1 MTDSTCGETTPRLVP
16 QERKGVELTI
26 EGTVQGVGF
35 RPFVYRLAR
44 RFKIGGSIT
53 NTGQGV
59 VIKAEAVAVDLDR
72 FLQALTEETPPLA
85 RITAITHRKLPAV
98 TDRKTFTID
107 ASTGDCATHAIIP
120 ADIALC
126 DDCLQELLDPTDRRY
141 RYPFINCTN
150 CGPRFTIVSS
160 IPYDRRHTSMHSF
173 PLCGS
178 CQAEYDDPDNRRF
191 HAQPNACPHC
201 GPQISW
207 HAANSK
213 KPGVHDPQAIH
224 GPVSLT
230 PGVDN
235 ERPVI
240 ETIRALRE
248 GFIVAIRGMGGFH
261 LVVNGGSEAAVTR
274 LRQRKN
280 RRSKPLAVM
289 VPDLE
294 AAGLICHL
302 SPVAS
307 QTLTSPA
314 HPIVL
319 LPIKATASLAASL
332 APGLKE
338 LGVMLPYTPLHHLLF
353 ATPGCPQAL
362 VMTSGNRNGEPL
374 CTGNAEALSRL
385 GDIADFFLLHNRE
398 IVTRIDDSVV
408 RIMQGSPRVLRR
420 ARGYVPNPI
429 PLTQAL
435 PPLLVCG
442 SGLKNTFCLVRDDMA
457 FISQHIGDLFNL
469 ESLAFFKESIYH
481 LQNMVQIQPQ
491 VIICD
496 LHPDYLS
503 SRYGQELGQSLD
515 LPVITVQHHHAHAV
529 AVMAEHGLQDPVLAI
544 ILDGTGLGPD
554 GTIWGGEILE
564 VDLTHFTR
572 RGHLAPLPLPGGDIA
587 AEQPWRMGLAA
598 LYHAF
603 GEAGLQPSHL
613 PAALLEIAEEK
624 RSAVLAMMQSG
635 FNSPLTSS
643 CGRLFD
649 AVAALL
655 GIRLDSDFEGQ
666 AAMEVEAMALQ
677 WQGTEKKEERVQ
689 AMNGPVSPA
698 PVMEQARPEEPEE
711 DNGLFIIDSGPFI
724 RRMLRDLQAGKLIPE
739 LAMGFHCWLIESFAI
754 TINRLAATSGIRTVV
769 LSGGCLQNRIIME
782 GLFQALEQDS
792 FQVFTGQE
800 VPVNDGGI
808 SLGQAVIGGLRY
820 VSGNTHAGH

>member
-1 MTDSTCGETTPRLVP
+1 MTALSSLGTEPHSLP
-16 QERKGVELTI
+16 QERKGVELTVQ
-26 EGTVQGVGF
+26 GTVQGVGF
-35 RPFVYRLAR
+35 RPFVYRLAK
-44 RFKIGGSIT
+44 RFKIGGTIA
-53 NTGQGV
+53 NTDQGV
-59 VIKAEAVAVDLDR
+59 VIQAEGLTADLDC
-72 FLQALTEETPPLA
+72 FLRALTDDAPPLA
-85 RITAITHRKLPAV
+85 RISAITQKRLPAV
-98 TDRKTFTID
+98 TDRQTFTILK
-107 ASTGDCATHAIIP
+107 SSSEHAGQTMIP

-126 DDCLQELLDPTDRRY
+126 ADCLQELLDPADRRY

-160 IPYDRRHTSMHSF
+160 IPYDRPGTSMHSF
-173 PLCGS
+173 PLCRS

-191 HAQPNACPHC
+191 HAQPNACPQC

-207 HAANSK
+207 HAATGENLDC
-213 KPGVHDPQAIH
+213 HDPI
-224 GPVSLT
+224 T
-230 PGVDN
+230 
-235 ERPVI
+235 
-240 ETIRALRE
+240 ETIQALNN
-248 GFIVAIRGMGGFH
+248 GSIVAIRGMGGFH
-261 LVVNGGSEAAVTR
+261 LVIDAGSEAAVAQ
-274 LRQRKN
+274 LRRRKQ
-280 RRSKPLAVM
+280 RRSKPLAIM
-289 VPDLE
+289 VADLE
-294 AAGLICHL
+294 AAGRICHL

-307 QTLTSPA
+307 QTLTSPP

-319 LPIKATASLAASL
+319 LPEKETASLAANL
-332 APGLKE
+332 APGMGE
-338 LGVMLPYTPLHHLLF
+338 IGIMLPYTPLHHLLF

-374 CTGNAEALSRL
+374 CTGNGEAVARL

-408 RIMQGSPRVLRR
+408 RLMQGSPRVLRR

-429 PLTQAL
+429 PLTHVSQFL
-435 PPLLVCG
+435 PPLLACG

-457 FISQHIGDLFNL
+457 FISQHIGDLANL

-481 LQNMVQIQPQ
+481 FQELLETRPQ
-491 VIICD
+491 LVVCD

-503 SRYGQELGQSLD
+503 SRHGLDLERELG
-515 LPVITVQHHHAHAV
+515 LPRILVQHHHAHAV

-564 VDLTHFTR
+564 VTRTDCIR
-572 RGHLAPLPLPGGDIA
+572 RGCLAPLPLPGGDAA

-598 LYHAF
+598 LYHTF
-603 GEAGLQPSHL
+603 GEAGLQPSRL
-613 PAALLEIAEEK
+613 PAALLGVAEEK
-624 RSAVLAMMQSG
+624 RAAVLAMMQSG
-635 FNSPLTSS
+635 FNSPLTTS
-643 CGRLFD
+643 CGRIFD
-649 AVAALL
+649 AIAALL

-666 AAMEVEAMALQ
+666 AAMELEAIALQ
-677 WQGTEKKEERVQ
+677 WQG
-689 AMNGPVSPA
+689 
-698 PVMEQARPEEPEE
+698 PEEHRQRAEE
-711 DNGLFIIDSGPFI
+711 PAAENGLFIIDSSPFI
-724 RRMLRDLQAGKLIPE
+724 RRMLRDLQAGKSIPE
-739 LAMGFHCWLIESFAI
+739 LAMGFHSWLIDSFAI

-782 GLFQALEQDS
+782 GLFQALEQDG

>member
-1 MTDSTCGETTPRLVP
+1 
-16 QERKGVELTI
+16 VELTVQ
-26 EGTVQGVGF
+26 GTVQGVGF

-44 RFKIGGSIT
+44 DFKIGGTIT
-53 NTGQGV
+53 NTSQGV
-59 VIKAEAVAVDLDR
+59 VIQAEGLADDLDN
-72 FLQALTEETPPLA
+72 FLKALTEEAPPLA
-85 RITAITHRKLPAV
+85 RISSISQRKIPTVA
-98 TDRKTFTID
+98 DRQAFTILE
-107 ASTGDCATHAIIP
+107 SRNSCATQTMIP

-126 DDCLQELLDPTDRRY
+126 DACRKELLDPADRRY

-160 IPYDRRHTSMHSF
+160 IPYDRPCTSMHSF
-173 PLCGS
+173 PMCKS

-191 HAQPNACPHC
+191 HAQPNACAQC

-207 HAANSK
+207 HASTGEK
-213 KPGVHDPQAIH
+213 LDCHDA
-224 GPVSLT
+224 PVT
-230 PGVDN
+230 
-235 ERPVI
+235 
-240 ETIRALRE
+240 ETIKALRD
-248 GFIVAIRGMGGFH
+248 GHIVAIRGMGGFH
-261 LVVNGGSEAAVTR
+261 LVVDAGSESAVAL
-274 LRQRKN
+274 LRKRKQRK
-280 RRSKPLAVM
+280 SKPLAIIVA
-289 VPDLE
+289 DLE
-294 AAGLICHL
+294 AVDSICHL
-302 SPVAS
+302 SPVAGA
-307 QTLTSPA
+307 TLASPA

-319 LPIKATASLAASL
+319 LPKKETASLSTNL
-332 APGLKE
+332 APGMGE
-338 LGVMLPYTPLHHLLF
+338 IGIMLPYTPLHHLLF
-353 ATPGCPQAL
+353 ATPGCPQSL

-374 CTGNAEALSRL
+374 CTGNESAIAHL

-398 IVTRIDDSVV
+398 IVTRVDDSVI

-429 PLTQAL
+429 PLPNTL
-435 PPLLVCG
+435 PPLLACG
-442 SGLKNTFCLVRDDMA
+442 SGLKNTFCLVRDNMA
-457 FISQHIGDLFNL
+457 FISQHIGDLANL

-481 LQNMVQIQPQ
+481 FQELLETRPQ
-491 VIICD
+491 LVVCD

-503 SRYGQELGQSLD
+503 SRHGQELERELG
-515 LPVITVQHHHAHAV
+515 LPRLLVQHHHAHAV
-529 AVMAEHGLQDPVLAI
+529 AVMAEHGLQGKALAI

-564 VDLTHFTR
+564 VTHTDFIR
-572 RGHLAPLPLPGGDIA
+572 RGCLAPLPLPGGDAA

-598 LYHAF
+598 LYHTF
-603 GEAGLQPSHL
+603 GEAGMQPSRL
-613 PAALLEIAEEK
+613 PVALLGIAEEK

-649 AVAALL
+649 AIAALL

-666 AAMEVEAMALQ
+666 AAMEVEAIAQQ
-677 WQGTEKKEERVQ
+677 WQG
-689 AMNGPVSPA
+689 
-698 PVMEQARPEEPEE
+698 PEEHRLRAEDAEE
-711 DNGLFIIDSGPFI
+711 DNGLFIIDSRLFI
-724 RRMLRDLQAGKLIPE
+724 QRMLRDLEAGNSIPE
-739 LAMGFHCWLIESFAI
+739 LAMEFHSWLISSLVT
-754 TINRLAATSGIRTVV
+754 TINRVAGTSGIHTVV

-782 GLFQALEQDS
+782 GLFQALEKDG